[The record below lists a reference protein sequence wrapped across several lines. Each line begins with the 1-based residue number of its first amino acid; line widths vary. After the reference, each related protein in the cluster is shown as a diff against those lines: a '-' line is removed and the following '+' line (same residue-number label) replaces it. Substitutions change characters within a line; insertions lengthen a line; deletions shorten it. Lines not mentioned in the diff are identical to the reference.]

1 MTQAAVHSP
10 SRPFNPWLFLALPL
24 GLAALL
30 LAFEPVTLD
39 LALANLMYDPGAG
52 FIGRH
57 SWFLENILHDRV
69 KQLVI
74 AISVLGLQ
82 GFRSGADDYLVKPF
96 ALSELSAR
104 IEAVLRRA
112 QGGGRREL
120 SVADLSYD
128 LDTLEVKRA
137 GKSLKLN
144 PIGLKLLAVLMQKS
158 PHVVRRDAL
167 EEAVWGDDCPDSDS
181 LRSHVH
187 QLRQVIDKPFSVALL
202 HTVHGVGYR
211 LAEEPNGV

>member
-74 AISVLGLQ
+74 AISVLGLLVSIAGLFHRPWRAAGLCVPRHEPCSQHSHSAQ
-82 GFRSGADDYLVKPF
+82 GAH
-96 ALSELSAR
+96 
-104 IEAVLRRA
+104 RRA
-112 QGGGRREL
+112 
-120 SVADLSYD
+120 VP
-128 LDTLEVKRA
+128 LEPGA
-137 GKSLKLN
+137 
-144 PIGLKLLAVLMQKS
+144 
-158 PHVVRRDAL
+158 VRRRGNL
-167 EEAVWGDDCPDSDS
+167 
-181 LRSHVH
+181 
-187 QLRQVIDKPFSVALL
+187 
-202 HTVHGVGYR
+202 
-211 LAEEPNGV
+211 